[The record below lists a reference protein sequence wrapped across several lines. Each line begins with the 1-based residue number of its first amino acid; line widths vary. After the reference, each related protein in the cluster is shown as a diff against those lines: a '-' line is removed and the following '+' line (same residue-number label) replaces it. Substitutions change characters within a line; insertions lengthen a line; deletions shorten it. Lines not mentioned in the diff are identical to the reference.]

1 MKAKETLKKTSYIV
15 YKASKLETFLSK
27 FLPYHLPFISKRN
40 RIRLRN
46 YFKYAY
52 KRRLMKDMTDALKEI
67 HAKDPTSQ
75 IQPSRWRWNEEDY
88 SWEIIDYD
96 D

>member
-1 MKAKETLKKTSYIV
+1 MNAKETLKKTNYIV

-52 KRRLMKDMTDALKEI
+52 QRRLMKDMTDALKEI
-67 HAKDPTSQ
+67 HAKDPIDYTQLS
-75 IQPSRWRWNEEDY
+75 RWNEEDY
-88 SWEIIDYD
+88 TWEIIDYD